1 MIAVMNVFNAAAIS
15 DMPVLTVGCW
25 NQALCF
31 LHVFDCISVYGRTN
45 VFCASVC
52 QLCES
57 WSSIRTQVG
66 ATPDCEMPPDSES
79 RMVLHCPHLV
89 AAVGKSAK
97 PLANSSSLPSDYDLS
112 NELDHIS

>member
-1 MIAVMNVFNAAAIS
+1 MTQTVKYAACIFRVHQGETMIAVMNVFNAAAIS
-15 DMPVLTVGCW
+15 DMPVLTVWCW

-66 ATPDCEMPPDSES
+66 ATRDCEMPPDSES
-79 RMVLHCPHLV
+79 RMVLHCPQVV
-89 AAVGKSAK
+89 ADV
-97 PLANSSSLPSDYDLS
+97 
-112 NELDHIS
+112 E